1 MGSEAERS
9 MMTGEYNIQTGF
21 GKQILGI
28 GRKLGNEEQAAQVRR
43 KKEISYKH
51 LRPMMGRRFS
61 FSSFCESFS
70 LWCNYNILVPAFCSE
85 LSSPPILNIH

>member
-28 GRKLGNEEQAAQVRR
+28 GRKLGNEEQAPQVRR

-51 LRPMMGRRFS
+51 LRPHDGT
-61 FSSFCESFS
+61 
-70 LWCNYNILVPAFCSE
+70 
-85 LSSPPILNIH
+85 